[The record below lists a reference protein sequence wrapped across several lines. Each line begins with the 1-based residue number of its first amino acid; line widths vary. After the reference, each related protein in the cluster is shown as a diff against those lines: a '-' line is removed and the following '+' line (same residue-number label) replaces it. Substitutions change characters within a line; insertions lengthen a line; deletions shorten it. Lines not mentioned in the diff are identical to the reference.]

1 MYSMPKINPKDSS
14 YQDSKIV
21 VCGIPFDGTV
31 CYRPGTR
38 FGPKHIRNEFY
49 ALETYSPFLDLD
61 LTDYDVFDIGDMDLP
76 IGDTPL
82 IIDTI
87 FEGAKK
93 IVEDD
98 KIPFFIGGEHLVSF
112 PCIKAVYEKYKDL
125 YVIHLDAHT
134 DTRDVYFDNKLSHAN
149 IIRRCWD
156 FLGDG
161 RIYQFGIRSGSRE
174 EFYWSLKDNHTI
186 MRKFDLQGLS
196 LLSEKLKDKN
206 VYVTVDLDVLDPS
219 IFPGT
224 GTPEAGGITYKELEE
239 LFLVMCN
246 LNIVGADIVELA
258 PDYDKSGVSTAVAAK
273 VLREMML
280 SILKNK

>member
-1 MYSMPKINPKDSS
+1 MFSMQRINPKDTS
-14 YQDSKIV
+14 YDDAKMIIG
-21 VCGIPFDGTV
+21 GIPFDGTV

-61 LTDYDVFDIGDMDLP
+61 LMDYDVFDIGDMDLP
-76 IGDTPL
+76 IGDTL
-82 IIDTI
+82 LVIDTI
-87 FEGAKK
+87 YNAASKLIK
-93 IVEDD
+93 DNKV
-98 KIPFFIGGEHLVSF
+98 PFFLGGEHLVSF
-112 PCIKAVYEKYKDL
+112 PCIKAAFEKYADL

-134 DTRDVYFDNKLSHAN
+134 DTRDIYFGNKLSHAN

-156 FLGDG
+156 FLGDN
-161 RIYQFGIRSGSRE
+161 RIYQFGIRSGSRD

-186 MRKFDLQGLS
+186 MRKFDLGGLS
-196 LLSEKLKDKN
+196 LLPDKLKDKS

-224 GTPEAGGITYKELEE
+224 GTPEAGGITYKEIEE
-239 LFLVMCN
+239 LFLVMGK
-246 LNIVGADIVELA
+246 LNIVGADIVELS
-258 PDYDKSGVSTAVAAK
+258 PDYDTSGVSTAVAAK

-280 SILKNK
+280 SIVKNK

>member
-1 MYSMPKINPKDSS
+1 MFSMPKINPKDSDYKS
-14 YQDSKIV
+14 AKMV

-38 FGPKHIRNEFY
+38 FGPKHIRNEFF

-61 LTDYDVFDIGDMDLP
+61 LTDYDIFDIGDMDLP
-76 IGDTPL
+76 IGDTSL
-82 IIDTI
+82 VIDTI
-87 FEGAKK
+87 FKYALK
-93 IVEDD
+93 IVKDD

-112 PCIKAVYEKYKDL
+112 PCIKAVYEKYPDL

-134 DTRDVYFDNKLSHAN
+134 DTRDIYFDNKLSHAN

-161 RIYQFGIRSGSRE
+161 KVYQFGIRSGSRE
-174 EFYWSLKDNHTI
+174 EFYWSLKDNHTV
-186 MRKFDLQGLS
+186 MRKFDLQGIS
-196 LLSEKLKDKN
+196 LLPEKLKDKN
-206 VYVTVDLDVLDPS
+206 IYVTVDLDVLDPS

-239 LFLVMCN
+239 LFFVMCK

-258 PDYDKSGVSTAVAAK
+258 PDYDKSGVSTIVAAK
-273 VLREMML
+273 VLREMIL
-280 SILKNK
+280 SILMKN